1 MATLERSSKPIA
13 EQGSGVLFKG
23 KRVLK
28 GFLIGV
34 LAIGLG
40 ILLGRLLS
48 SSESAELTVSGLTI
62 VVIMLIIIHR
72 PLNGVLI
79 WIMLEP
85 FIESWI
91 NIPLGAGI
99 PDLSFSRF
107 VVAFLAIFALA
118 RAATGKFQ
126 FGRIGLAEVGIV
138 AMAIG
143 MITSAP
149 LAANPMGMI
158 QSTITLYFVPL
169 TVYFF
174 AKNLVQDDKDLNRLL
189 LMMTVFGFVAAAY
202 AIFEQATGNI
212 LFLPKGES
220 AGTLGTEY
228 TDNLR
233 LIRGLLGR
241 SGNFARV
248 FISTIPITF
257 YLFFESKSVIRKA
270 LLVGML
276 VAQAFGIFITY
287 NRTSWIALLVGLFI
301 LQFFYPRFRKVY
313 LVIVVVSA
321 VVLWVTWDQ
330 VNESAVVEERV
341 NSKVSTL
348 EGREARWAA
357 GYNMWRV
364 KPIRGWGFGRYEE
377 RSGRFRTDGER
388 RNFLAIENDYL
399 HILIGSG
406 LVGLAPYLLFLL
418 APLVN
423 SLRLFYRARA
433 SDWPGFV
440 KPATI
445 AVYWVVLLAFAIGS
459 YTQKQT
465 QPVVKMIP
473 FALAGAVIGSHE
485 HWLRGSMVAKRQPP
499 NSPPGAIVVK
509 KGDGLV

>member
-1 MATLERSSKPIA
+1 MAILERSSKPIA
-13 EQGSGVLFKG
+13 EQGPGVLFKV

-28 GFLIGV
+28 GLLIGV

-40 ILLGRLLS
+40 ILLGHLLS
-48 SSESAELTVSGLTI
+48 SPGSAELVVSGLTI
-62 VVIMLIIIHR
+62 VVVVLIIIHR

-79 WIMLEP
+79 WLTLEP

-118 RAATGKFQ
+118 RAATGKFL

-149 LAANPMGMI
+149 LAANPKGMI
-158 QSTITLYFVPL
+158 QLTITLYFVPL

-174 AKNLVQDDKDLNRLL
+174 AKNLVRDEKDLNRLL
-189 LMMTVFGFVAAAY
+189 LTMTIFGFVAAAY
-202 AIFEQATGNI
+202 AIFEQMTGTI

-220 AGTLGTEY
+220 ADMLGTGY
-228 TDNLR
+228 TENLR

-248 FISTIPITF
+248 FTSTIPITF

-276 VAQAFGIFITY
+276 LAQAFGIFITY

-301 LQFFYPRFRKVY
+301 LQFFYPQFRKVY
-313 LVIVVVSA
+313 LVIVVVAA

-348 EGREARWAA
+348 EGRESRWTA
-357 GYNMWRV
+357 GFNMWRV
-364 KPIRGWGFGRYEE
+364 KPLRGWGFGRYEE
-377 RSGRFRTDGER
+377 QSGRFRTDGER
-388 RNFLAIENDYL
+388 RNYLAIENDYL
-399 HILIGSG
+399 HILVGSG
-406 LVGLAPYLLFLL
+406 LVGFVPYLLFLL

-423 SLRLFYRARA
+423 GLRLFRLARA
-433 SDWPGFV
+433 SDWSGFV
-440 KPATI
+440 RPATI

-473 FALAGAVIGSHE
+473 FALAGAVIGSHA
-485 HWLRGSMVAKRQPP
+485 HKLHGSVVAKRQPT
-499 NSPPGAIVVK
+499 NSPPGAIVVE
-509 KGDGLV
+509 KGDGLM

>member
-1 MATLERSSKPIA
+1 MVTLETSESTADQRSGI
-13 EQGSGVLFKG
+13 LCNI
-23 KRVLK
+23 KRFVTL
-28 GFLIGV
+28 LMICV
-34 LAIGLG
+34 VVIGLG
-40 ILLGRLLS
+40 ILLGHLFS
-48 SSESAELTVSGLTI
+48 SSESASLTVSVLTI
-62 VVIMLIIIHR
+62 VAVMLVIIHR
-72 PLNGVLI
+72 PLNGLLI
-79 WIMLEP
+79 LLMLEP

-91 NIPLGAGI
+91 EIPLGAGI

-107 VVAFLAIFALA
+107 TIAFLAIFALA

-126 FGRIGLAEVGIV
+126 FTRIGLAEVSIV
-138 AMAIG
+138 AMSIG

-149 LAANPMGMI
+149 LAANPKGMI
-158 QSTITLYFVPL
+158 QSTITLYFAPL
-169 TVYFF
+169 TIYFF
-174 AKNLVQDDKDLNRLL
+174 AKNLVQGEKDLDRLL
-189 LMMTVFGFVAAAY
+189 LTMTILGFVAATY
-202 AIFEQATGNI
+202 AIYEQTTGNI

-220 AGTLGTEY
+220 ADMLGTAY
-228 TDNLR
+228 TENLR

-248 FISTIPITF
+248 LISTIPITF

-270 LLVGML
+270 LMVGML
-276 VAQAFGIFITY
+276 VVQAFGVFVTY

-301 LQFFYPRFRKVY
+301 LQFFYPQFRKVY
-313 LVIVVVSA
+313 LIIVLVSA

-330 VNESAVVEERV
+330 VSESTVVEERV

-399 HILIGSG
+399 HILVGSG
-406 LVGLAPYLLFLL
+406 LVGFLPYLLFLL

-423 SLRLFYRARA
+423 SLWLFRRVSA
-433 SDWPGFV
+433 SDWSGFV
-440 KPATI
+440 KSATI
-445 AVYWVVLLAFAIGS
+445 AVYWAVLLAFAIGS

-473 FALAGAVIGSHE
+473 FALAGAVVGSHE
-485 HWLRGSMVAKRQPP
+485 HRLRGSMVVKRQPT
-499 NSPPGAIVVK
+499 NSPPSAIVEET
-509 KGDGLV
+509 GEELV